1 MPSHGTKDVVK
12 QEKYAMKKKDIVI
25 YITSFIF
32 VVFAIIVLIFPES
45 KEEEKQNTANFS
57 DVSKICELATLRCY
71 YHDVAEYEKQPDGL
85 FKYGLFQYGYKKFW
99 LEYDGIVEI
108 GIDVG
113 QVRVEQPD
121 ENGVVR
127 IYVPDAQILNIGAD
141 ETSMSDPIAETGVLT
156 SITAE
161 EKAQAFS
168 EAQST
173 MRTNAESDSSILNQ
187 AKNNAKELLK
197 RYVLNVG
204 EQIGQTYTV
213 EWLPVSLL
221 NNSEGET

>member
-1 MPSHGTKDVVK
+1 MN
-12 QEKYAMKKKDIVI
+12 KKAVI
-25 YITSFIF
+25 QYVFSFVLIII
-32 VVFAIIVLIFPES
+32 AIIVWFFPDVEVS
-45 KEEEKQNTANFS
+45 EEPTISEFS
-57 DVSKICELATLRCY
+57 DVNKICELATLRCY

-99 LEYDGIVEI
+99 LEYDGIVEV

-113 QVRVEQPD
+113 QVQVNQPD
-121 ENGVVR
+121 ENGIVQ
-127 IYVPDAQILNIGAD
+127 IYIPDAQILNISAD
-141 ETSMSDPIAETGVLT
+141 ETSMRDPIAETGVLT
-156 SITAE
+156 SISAE

-173 MRTNAESDSSILNQ
+173 MKTNAESDSSILSR

-204 EQIGQTYTV
+204 EQIGQPYTV
-213 EWLPVSLL
+213 EWLTVPQL
-221 NNSEGET
+221 NNSKEGSQNEK

>member
-1 MPSHGTKDVVK
+1 MKIRKKEVV
-12 QEKYAMKKKDIVI
+12 EYAFA
-25 YITSFIF
+25 FIL
-32 VVFAIIVLIFPES
+32 IVLAVYVFSLPS
-45 KEEEKQNTANFS
+45 AKTEEKASTAEFS
-57 DVSKICELATLRCY
+57 DVSRICELATLRCY

-85 FKYGLFQYGYKKFW
+85 FQYGLFQYGYKKFW
-99 LEYDGIVEI
+99 LEYDGIVEV
-108 GIDVG
+108 GIDVS
-113 QVRVEQPD
+113 QVQVERPD

-141 ETSMSDPIAETGVLT
+141 ETSMSVPIAETGVLT

-168 EAQST
+168 DAQSA
-173 MRTNAESDSSILNQ
+173 MRANAESDSSILSQ

-197 RYVLNVG
+197 RYVLHVG

-213 EWLPVSLL
+213 EWSVNPQL
-221 NNSEGET
+221 NNSKEEWQNEG

>member
-1 MPSHGTKDVVK
+1 MN
-12 QEKYAMKKKDIVI
+12 KKNVCNYVASFLLIVL
-25 YITSFIF
+25 
-32 VVFAIIVLIFPES
+32 AIIILFFSEIEAGEES
-45 KEEEKQNTANFS
+45 NTAEFS
-57 DVSKICELATLRCY
+57 DVNKICELATLRCY

-99 LEYDGIVEI
+99 LEYDGIVEV
-108 GIDVG
+108 GIDVS
-113 QVRVEQPD
+113 QVQVEQPD

-156 SITAE
+156 SISAE

-168 EAQST
+168 EAQSM
-173 MRTNAESDSSILNQ
+173 MRTNAESDSSILGQ

-213 EWLPVSLL
+213 EWLTTPQL
-221 NNSEGET
+221 NNSREEKQNEG